1 MAVKGKGVSWHK
13 PGMSSGC
20 SGHYGTGG
28 AGADTV
34 QTVKT
39 PRIGKK

>member
-1 MAVKGKGVSWHK
+1 MAKMTAGHK
-13 PGMSSGC
+13 PGMMSGC

-28 AGADTV
+28 PAAATV

-39 PRIGKK
+39 KVGAKR

>member
-1 MAVKGKGVSWHK
+1 MAVKGKGQWHK

-28 AGADTV
+28 AGAATTH
-34 QTVKT
+34 TVKT
-39 PRIGKK
+39 PVIGKK